1 MTDIVVPL
9 PLPNNEPMNIKK
21 NIIDE
26 DKILKCIPR
35 IEPRIKKI
43 IINNLLPN
51 PIPKYEPTN
60 AIYTEE

>member
-9 PLPNNEPMNIKK
+9 PLPNKEPINIKK

-26 DKILKCIPR
+26 DKILKCIPS

-43 IINNLLPN
+43 IINNILPN
-51 PIPKYEPTN
+51 PIPK
-60 AIYTEE
+60 